1 MQRSFGPSRSPTY
14 YRYTSSYE
22 KRSNEK
28 VYTLTGLLF
37 EEPSRRNCV
46 CLSVCM
52 CVLCVY
58 AADNVE
64 RKEGGRKG
72 ECRKRKRKRG
82 GSTFLACNYV
92 GILTVEES
100 FLDRLAMH

>member
-1 MQRSFGPSRSPTY
+1 M
-14 YRYTSSYE
+14 
-22 KRSNEK
+22 
-28 VYTLTGLLF
+28 GLLF

-46 CLSVCM
+46 RVCM
-52 CVLCVY
+52 CVRRTTWNERREKERE
-58 AADNVE
+58 NVE
-64 RKEGGRKG
+64 KER
-72 ECRKRKRKRG
+72 ERG